1 MKLKRKNIPSS
12 FGRLNRRSALKFS
25 GDPEPGE
32 VKIIS
37 EDDKQIVSER
47 ITEQVK
53 NLGGGELQNEDQKQ
67 WYDAQIKQRMDEGMD
82 RNQAIQAYRNDF
94 NIGEQE
100 TVKIVEQKVDTKD
113 QEVVSSDQAEESIP
127 FWHYVDE
134 LGEEEFFS
142 GLANNINALDRWK
155 KMQDDKR
162 RGYSSSSNMY
172 ARGTNA
178 RFIPRRSGYNVAQ
191 GMMEMYKNDPEGLK
205 EVLINN
211 YPEMLGMNSTKNID
225 MESVDLVPGNQGT
238 WKVVSKEVSKK

>member
-1 MKLKRKNIPSS
+1 
-12 FGRLNRRSALKFS
+12 
-25 GDPEPGE
+25 
-32 VKIIS
+32 
-37 EDDKQIVSER
+37 
-47 ITEQVK
+47 
-53 NLGGGELQNEDQKQ
+53 
-67 WYDAQIKQRMDEGMD
+67 MD